1 VRVFLYNHP
10 HNKFHQSYQQKN
22 INYLKSKIF
31 PFYIYC
37 IQHFIAFFVYSEQ
50 VSLSE
55 PPTKI
60 AHYEQ
65 FDSSSHRKKI
75 RKSRHKP
82 LSKVSIEN
90 TTPNHPPLTAS
101 IGVDTTGI
109 ILSKK
114 RSSAEIAA
122 AAILSSNHMRKK
134 RVQRKHSDEINAN
147 NNNIKQES
155 ISINDSPTEI
165 INDELLKR
173 LSQGKRK

>member
-1 VRVFLYNHP
+1 VHVFLYNHP

-22 INYLKSKIF
+22 INYLTSKIF
-31 PFYIYC
+31 ILFNTSFPF
-37 IQHFIAFFVYSEQ
+37 FISSEQ

-60 AHYEQ
+60 PHYEQ
-65 FDSSSHRKKI
+65 FDSSSNRKKI

-134 RVQRKHSDEINAN
+134 RVQRKHSDEINS
-147 NNNIKQES
+147 NNIKQES

-173 LSQGKRK
+173 LSQGKTK